1 MTTDE
6 RPTTDQRPTTGAE
19 LPLTYDQLA
28 VLESVQSDP
37 TFALYLELEGS
48 LVEDTFCTALRQT
61 LTECGCLHA
70 TFGGPEL
77 RQNTGTGHVSEPEV
91 IDATTSDDADSLV
104 ATWIARELER
114 NLNIATGPLY
124 VHVLFRMPHGRYG
137 WFQRYHRLVNDEP
150 GMAAIVRRTA
160 DAYESAGTGKS
171 LPPVET
177 WPFVSPSTLLAS
189 DARYRESAAWPEDRR
204 YWEQLLAGVPRAKM
218 LSDQASS
225 GEDHRRI
232 TMSTDGA
239 ASRLARRSG
248 GGTAAVL
255 IAALALYWHSST
267 GVDDVLLGYRAHGTT
282 MPVRIAL
289 AAHHTFD
296 AVTRQV
302 GLQLRRSRRRRFL
315 AATDAAMLGQDWY
328 SVACEVREPFGVER
342 IGNCAVTLVKR
353 WDAPG
358 MAAFFAVEDRDG
370 TWSVD
375 VHDLADPQ
383 HFDRI
388 LTAAMQAPEVPVA
401 RLDVLDSVERG
412 VLVPVRGGRGVG
424 VRVLPEILG
433 GGVAVDPGAV
443 AVSFG
448 GVEVLYREL
457 DEWSSRWA
465 RVLIGRGVGPES
477 VVAVGLGR
485 SVELVVAVW
494 AVAKSGGAFL
504 PVDPGLPEVRVREM
518 LVDSGAV
525 VGLSVSGGVLSGVV
539 EWLCVDD
546 SVVVEG
552 FSSGPVLD
560 GERVRPLR
568 AGHAAYVMYT
578 SGSTGRPKGVVVTH
592 AGLANLAVEERVRFG
607 VTSGSR
613 VSQVSSPSFD
623 ASVYEWLMAFSVG
636 ARLVVVPPEVFGGA
650 GLAAVLEA
658 EGVSH
663 CFVTPSVLATL
674 GSGESGGGL
683 LRSVRVLV
691 VAGEV
696 CAPELVARWAPG
708 REFFDAYGPTEVTVQ
723 ATVSAPLVVGGVV
736 SVGGPGVG
744 VEVVVLDGW
753 LRPVPVGV
761 VGELY
766 VAGVGLA
773 RGYHGRVGLTA
784 ASFVANPFGGSGSRV
799 YRTGDVVRWVAVGVL
814 EFVGRV
820 DGQVKVR
827 GQRVE
832 LGEVEAVLA
841 RCPGVVRAAAVV
853 REGRLV
859 GYVVP
864 EVGVR
869 VDPDVVVEWMKVVVP
884 GYVVPS
890 VVVVLGELPVT
901 VSGKLDRAALPE
913 PELSHQPHRP
923 ARTAAEETLALV
935 FAEVL
940 GIDGVG
946 FDDSFFALGGDSIL
960 SIRLVSR
967 AKARGLVFTPQ
978 QVFEHRTVAA
988 LAAQSEIADSETP
1001 VSLPELAGGGIGTFP
1016 PTPVVQYLLGRG
1028 GHFERFSQ
1036 SLLLT
1041 LPAGIDE
1048 EGLVAVVTAVIA
1060 RHDMLRSRL
1069 HRDAHG
1075 QWQMQ
1080 TRPGTE
1086 VDAASLIRR
1095 VGYDSSVETDAVVAL
1110 VTTEHQAAVERLRP
1124 SDGVVVQFVW
1134 LDPEPAALSSGTSNH
1149 TAPGRLV
1156 VVAHHLA
1163 VDGVSWRILLPDFAT
1178 AWSRISAGHAAIL
1191 PEPGTSMRRWAYALA
1206 EEAQRGERVAELQWW
1221 RSVVDG
1227 PDPLITDRPLNPA
1240 VDVATTIRDVRIE
1253 VSAEDTSV
1261 LLTTLPELYHGGA
1274 NDLLVAALA
1283 LALSRWRRE
1292 RGISASSMLVRL
1304 EGHGREQYVVPGA
1317 DLSRT
1322 VGWFT
1327 TIFPV
1332 RLDLAGI
1339 DLDDAFAGG
1348 RAMGQT
1354 VKVVKEQLRAVP
1366 DMGIGYGLLRYL
1378 NPGTADRLPKTE
1390 PGQIS
1395 FNYLG
1400 QVPDAPAGSAVGWA
1414 PVEGFGD
1421 LHYVPDPDMPASAA
1435 LEVNAI
1441 VVGGRLRLSV
1451 GYPDTL
1457 LVREDVER
1465 FAGRWRE
1472 ALSAL
1477 ITHARSPEAG
1487 GLTPSDVPLVAVT
1500 QGDLDAWKGRFGT
1513 LTDVWPPAP
1522 LQAGLLFHALMA
1534 KPAIDAYTVQVSLH
1548 LKGVVD
1554 PVRMRHAAQAL
1565 LDRHAN
1571 LRVAF
1576 VPASDGSLVQVVP
1589 VTVDVPIHEVDLTE
1603 LPEDARGAELDRIL
1617 TADRTTAFDMSRAPL
1632 MRFLLVSTGPDECRL
1647 VWTNHHT
1654 LLDGWSMPLAMR
1666 DLLALY
1672 VADAEETLP
1681 RPRPY
1686 RDFLTWLHH
1695 RNPEESRGVWA
1706 AALAGIDG
1714 PTLLLPE
1721 ARGRPLSAPPAQAQF
1736 PLAESLTA
1744 ELAALARERDVT
1756 LNTVTQVAWGLLLS
1770 GATSRSDVTFGGT
1783 VSGRSPHLAGAPSM
1797 IGLFANTV
1805 PVRIT
1810 TDARETLGEL
1820 LERTQTEQAA
1830 LFDHHHLGLAD
1841 IQRAAGPHLGFDT
1854 ATVFESYPI
1863 DRGGLTADT
1872 DLAGMRIVD
1881 VSGVD
1886 ATHYP
1891 LSVAFSVDTQLRMT
1905 FHYLPDLIDAATVET
1920 IAARVTRVFEAMAT
1934 DPDTRLA
1941 QLDLLSRVERGVL
1954 VPVRGGRGV
1963 GVGVRVLP
1971 EILGGGVA
1979 VDPGAVAVSF
1989 GGVEVLYRELDEWS
2003 SRWARVLIGRG
2014 VGPESVVAV
2023 GLGRSVELVVAV
2035 WAVAKSGG
2043 AFLPVDPGLPEVRV
2057 REMLVDS
2064 GAVVGL
2070 SVSGGVLSGV
2080 VEWLCV
2086 DDSVVVEGFSS
2097 GPVLDGERVRP
2108 LRAGHAAYVM
2118 YTSGSTGR
2126 PKGVVVS
2133 HEGLANLAVEERV
2146 RFGVPSGSRV
2156 SQVSSPSFDASVY
2169 EWLMAFSVGARLVVV
2184 PPEVFGGAGLA
2195 AVLEAE
2201 GVSHCFVTPSVLA
2214 TLGSGESGGGLLRS
2228 VRVLVVAGEVCAPEL
2243 VARWAPG
2250 REFFDAYG
2258 PTEVTVQATVSAP
2271 LVVGGV
2277 VSVGGPGVGVEVVVL
2292 DGWLRPVPVGVVGE
2306 LYVAGVGLARGY
2318 HGRVGLT
2325 AASFVANPFGGSGSR
2340 VYRTGDV
2347 VRWVAVGVLEFVGRV
2362 DGQVKVR
2369 GQRVELGEVEAVLAR
2384 CPGVVRAAAVV
2395 REGRLVGYVVPEVGV
2410 RVDPDVVVE
2419 WMKVVVPGY
2428 VVPSVVVVLGELPV
2442 TVSGK
2447 LDRAALPEPGATAR
2461 RFRAPATPVEAVVAG
2476 VFGDVLGIEQVGAD
2490 DDFFRLGGD
2499 SLSATRV
2506 VARVDAALDVDVG
2519 LHALFSAPTV
2529 TGFAARTAK
2538 AAVRAERPVLEAGR
2552 RPDRVPLSLA
2562 QTRMW
2567 FLNQFD
2573 TSSPAYNIAMAF
2585 RLTGALD
2592 VDALRA
2598 AVTDVVERHE
2608 SLRTRFPMVDGEP
2621 VQVILP
2627 RAAPDLLEVRVAS
2640 EAELRERLSVSVSEG
2655 FDVTEQVPVRAA
2667 LFETTHTERVLL
2679 VVVHHIVA
2687 DGASM
2692 VPLAR
2697 DVLAAYT
2704 ARTRGHAPEWQPLAV
2719 QYADFTLWQ
2728 RQLLGSEDDPQ
2739 SLVSRQLAYWRKAL
2753 AGLPAA
2759 LDLPAD
2765 RPRPMQRTP
2774 GGSRVGFEID
2784 ADLHRRM
2791 TALGSAHQST
2801 LFMVAHA
2808 ALAAFLARM
2817 SASEDIAVGTP
2828 IAGRGEAALDDVV
2841 GMFVNTVVL
2850 RTAIRSESTFTEL
2863 LEQVRDVD
2871 LGAYAHAEVPFEKV
2885 VEALDPPRSTAH
2897 SPLFQVLLEFQN
2909 VEHSDLSLPGV
2920 DVTGIDLGATIA
2932 RFDFQLTLSEEY
2944 ADDGSPSGIRAA
2956 FTYATDLFDAD
2967 TVAGLADRFV
2977 RMLDAAVDDPSVR
2990 LGNLD
2995 IMDAL
3000 ERDELAP
3007 MRGALAVPERTLAE
3021 VLVAG
3026 AAVDADAIALSC
3038 DGVTVSYRELDERSN
3053 RLARALVDRGA
3064 DPDSFVAVGVP
3075 RSIES
3080 VLSVWAVAKS
3090 GAAYVPIDPAL
3101 PTARSAAMLEDSGAV
3116 LGLTVSAHRE
3126 RLPGTVEWLLLDDPD
3141 VENTYPS
3148 DRVTDDDRLRPLRTE
3163 HAAFLLY
3170 TSGSTGTPKG
3180 VVVPHTGLA
3189 NLVVEERERF
3199 AAMHGARV
3207 SHLASPSFD
3216 ASVFELLMALTVGAT
3231 LVIVPPTVFGGR
3243 ELAELLAAEGV
3254 THAFFTPTIL
3264 ETVNPEDLPALRILA
3279 VAGERFAPELANRW
3293 TAGRFVFNGYGPTE
3307 ATIQTT
3313 VSEALSP
3320 DEPVTVGGPGRGVD
3334 VVVLDSWLQP
3344 VPVGVVGELYAAGPG
3359 LARGYHRRPG
3369 MTAASFVAHPFDVP
3383 GCRMYRTGD
3392 LVRWT
3397 EVGRLEYVGRNDFQV
3412 KIRGQR
3418 VELGEIESVLA
3429 RCAGVGRAAVA
3440 RHDGTVDRLVGYVV
3454 PEAGASIDTA
3464 EVLRYAASHL
3474 APYMVPGQVVVLDEL
3489 PVGRTGKLD
3498 RRALPAPVLASRAF
3512 RAPATALEEAVAEVF
3527 ADVLEVERVGADDDF
3542 FALGGNSLVA
3552 TRVASALR
3560 DRLGTDVALQWIFRD
3575 PTPEGLARRIV
3586 DPSTLGAGATDDVL
3600 NVVVPLRSGGTR
3612 PALFCVHPAG
3622 GLALGY
3628 AGLIRYLAPDRP
3640 VYGLQLPIL
3649 SGGATFESMKHLAH
3663 RYAVEMRAVQPRG
3676 PYHLLGW
3683 SLGGVIAHAIAVEL
3697 RESGADV
3704 GTLAMMDSYPA
3715 EGDDLGDLE
3724 VDAEEWLHGLGV
3736 DFEGSGDADT
3746 SYREQ
3751 LVEMLS
3757 RSFGRDPAFASTLLS
3772 RISTGLEN
3780 SKQISTGHRPR
3791 VFDGDLLFFGA
3802 AQAADDESERPS
3814 PSVWQPVVTGVIIE
3828 NEVEC
3833 DHLRMTTPEAFAV
3846 IGPIL
3851 ERTLRSRPDDGPGLV

>member
-1 MTTDE
+1 MK
-6 RPTTDQRPTTGAE
+6 
-19 LPLTYDQLA
+19 LPLTYDQLTL
-28 VLESVQSDP
+28 LETGHDEP
-37 TFALYLELEGS
+37 TFALYLELDGP
-48 LVEDTFCTALRQT
+48 LVEDAFSTALRQT
-61 LTECGCLHA
+61 LSECGCLRVA
-70 TFGGPEL
+70 FGGSGLEL
-77 RQNTGTGHVSEPEV
+77 RQSTGTGHVSGPEV
-91 IDATTSDDADSLV
+91 IDASASSDADTLV
-104 ATWIARELER
+104 AAWIGRELDR
-114 NLNIATGPLY
+114 TMDVNTGPLY
-124 VHVLFRMPHGRYG
+124 VHTLFRLPHGRFG

-150 GMAAIVRRTA
+150 GMAAIVRATAETYEAARTA
-160 DAYESAGTGKS
+160 
-171 LPPVET
+171 PPRRAN
-177 WPFVSPSTLLAS
+177 WPFTSPSALLAS
-189 DARYRESAAWPEDRR
+189 DARYRESAAWLDDRR
-204 YWEQLLAGVPRAKM
+204 YWEELLAGVPEAEE
-218 LSDQASS
+218 LFDQVPEQKDSRYENVS
-225 GEDHRRI
+225 VG
-232 TMSTDGA
+232 GVA
-239 ASRLARRSG
+239 ARLARRSG

-255 IAALALYWHSST
+255 LAALALYRQSLT
-267 GVDDVLLGYRAHGTT
+267 GVDDVLLGFREHGTT
-282 MPVRIAL
+282 MPVRVTL
-289 AAHHTFD
+289 APHFTFD

-315 AATDAAMLGQDWY
+315 STTDAAAIGQDWCPL
-328 SVACEVREPFGVER
+328 AGEVREPLGVER
-342 IGNCAVTLVKR
+342 IGNYAVTVVKR
-353 WDAPG
+353 WGATG
-358 MAAFFAVEDRDG
+358 ERASFAVDDRDG
-370 TWSVD
+370 TWSVEA
-375 VHDLADPQ
+375 HGPADLQ
-383 HFDRI
+383 RFVRI
-388 LTAAMQAPEVPVA
+388 LTAALESPHGLLAGVEVLSA
-401 RLDVLDSVERG
+401 EECG

-424 VRVLPEILG
+424 VRVLPEILA
-433 GGVAVDPGAV
+433 GGVGVDRGAV
-443 AVSFG
+443 AVSCG
-448 GVEVLYREL
+448 GVEVSYGEL
-457 DEWSSRWA
+457 DELSSRWA

-477 VVAVGLGR
+477 VVAVVVGR
-485 SVELVVAVW
+485 SVELVVGVW
-494 AVAKSGGAFL
+494 AVAKAGGAFL
-504 PVDPGLPEVRVREM
+504 PVDPVLPLVRVREM
-518 LVDSGAV
+518 LVDSGVV
-525 VGLSVSGGVLSGVV
+525 VGLSVSGCVVPDGVEWLWLDDSGVV
-539 EWLCVDD
+539 EGV
-546 SVVVEG
+546 SGGVV
-552 FSSGPVLD
+552 SD
-560 GERVRPLR
+560 GDRVRPLW
-568 AGHAAYVMYT
+568 AGCAAYVMYT

-592 AGLANLAVEERVRFG
+592 EGLANLAVEERVRFG
-607 VTSGSR
+607 VSSGSR

-623 ASVYEWLMAFSVG
+623 AVVYEWLMAFSVG
-636 ARLVVVPPEVFGGA
+636 ARLVVAPPGVFGGV
-650 GLAAVLEA
+650 GLVELWEA

-674 GSGESGGGL
+674 GSGVGL
-683 LRSVRVLV
+683 GSVRVLV

-708 REFFDAYGPTEVTVQ
+708 REFFNAYGPTEVTVQ
-723 ATVSAPLVVGGVV
+723 ATVGGPLVAGGVV
-736 SVGGPGVG
+736 SVGGPGLG

-766 VAGVGLA
+766 VAGSGVA
-773 RGYHGRVGLTA
+773 RGYRGRAGLTA
-784 ASFVANPFGGSGSRV
+784 VSFVANPFSGVGSRV
-799 YRTGDVVRWVAVGVL
+799 YRTGDVVRWVEVGVL

-841 RCPGVVRAAAVV
+841 RCPGVAAAAAVV
-853 REGRLV
+853 REGGRLV

-869 VDPDVVVEWMKVVVP
+869 VDPDVVVEWVAGVVP
-884 GYVVPS
+884 GWVVPS
-890 VVVVLGELPVT
+890 VVVVVGELPVT
-901 VSGKLDRAALPE
+901 VSGKLDRTALPE
-913 PELSHQPHRP
+913 PELVHRPQRP
-923 ARTAAEETLALV
+923 ARTAAEETLASV

-940 GIDGVG
+940 GIERVG
-946 FDDSFFALGGDSIL
+946 YDDSFFALGGDSIL

-967 AKARGLVFTPQ
+967 AKSRGLVFTPQ

-988 LAAQSEIADSETP
+988 LAAQSDIADRTTP
-1001 VSLPELAGGGIGTFP
+1001 GPLTELAGGGIGTFP
-1016 PTPVVQYLLGRG
+1016 PTPVVRYLLERG

-1048 EGLVAVVTAVIA
+1048 DGLVAVVAAVIA

-1069 HRDAHG
+1069 FRDASG
-1075 QWQMQ
+1075 QWQME
-1080 TRPGTE
+1080 TRPDTD

-1095 VGYDSSVETDAVVAL
+1095 VRFDLTIEADPPATLVAA
-1110 VTTEHQAAVERLRP
+1110 EHQAAVERLRP

-1134 LDPEPAALSSGTSNH
+1134 LDPGPSRVPATS
-1149 TAPGRLV
+1149 GRLI

-1178 AWSRISAGHAAIL
+1178 AWSQISAGHAAEL
-1191 PEPGTSMRRWAYALA
+1191 PEPGTSMRRWAHALA
-1206 EEAQRGERVAELQWW
+1206 EEAQRGERVAELAWW
-1221 RSVVDG
+1221 RSAVDG
-1227 PDPLITDRPLNPA
+1227 PDPPITDRPLDPA
-1240 VDVATTIRDVRIE
+1240 VDVATAIRDVGVE
-1253 VSAEDTSV
+1253 MSTEDTSV
-1261 LLTTLPELYHGGA
+1261 LLTTLPGLYHGGA
-1274 NDLLVAALA
+1274 HDVLVTALA
-1283 LALSRWRRE
+1283 VASSRWRRD
-1292 RGISASSMLVRL
+1292 RGISLSSMLIRM

-1332 RLDLAGI
+1332 RLDLAGV
-1339 DLDDAFAGG
+1339 DLDDALAGG
-1348 RAMGQT
+1348 PAMGRA

-1378 NPGTADRLPKTE
+1378 NPDTADTLPKTE
-1390 PGQIS
+1390 PGHIS
-1395 FNYLG
+1395 YNYLG
-1400 QVPDAPAGSAVGWA
+1400 QVPDAPAGSAVAWA
-1414 PVEGFGD
+1414 PADGFGD
-1421 LHYVPDPDMPASAA
+1421 LQYVPDPDMPASAA

-1441 VVGGRLRLSV
+1441 VVGGKLRVSV

-1457 LVREDVER
+1457 VARDDAER
-1465 FAGRWRE
+1465 FATRLRE

-1477 ITHARSPEAG
+1477 TTHSHRPEAG
-1487 GLTPSDVPLVAVT
+1487 GLTPSDVPLVTVT
-1500 QGDLDAWKGRFGT
+1500 QRDLDAWEERFGP
-1513 LTDVWPPAP
+1513 LTDVWPLAP

-1548 LKGVVD
+1548 LKGAVD
-1554 PVRMRHAAQAL
+1554 PVRMRRAAQAL

-1576 VPASDGSLVQVVP
+1576 VPSADGTFVQVVP
-1589 VTVDVPIHEVDLTE
+1589 ATVHVPFRRVDLTGI
-1603 LPEDARGAELDRIL
+1603 PEEARGAELDRIL
-1617 TADRTTAFDMSRAPL
+1617 AADRSAAFDTSHAPL
-1632 MRFLLVSTGPDECRL
+1632 MRFLLLSIGHDEFRL

-1654 LLDGWSMPLAMR
+1654 LLDGWSMPLAIR

-1672 VADAEETLP
+1672 VADEAGALP
-1681 RPRPY
+1681 SPRPY
-1686 RDFLTWLHH
+1686 RDFLTWLQH
-1695 RNPEESRGVWA
+1695 RDPEESRGVWA
-1706 AALAGIDG
+1706 NALAGIEG
-1714 PTLLLPE
+1714 PTLLLPDAWE
-1721 ARGRPLSAPPAQAQF
+1721 KQSSVPPAQVQVS
-1736 PLAESLTA
+1736 LSESLTA
-1744 ELAALARERDVT
+1744 ELATLARERNVT
-1756 LNTVTQVAWGLLLS
+1756 VNTVTQVAWALLLN
-1770 GATSRSDVTFGGT
+1770 GATSSSDVTFGGT
-1783 VSGRSPHLAGAPSM
+1783 VSGRSPQLAGAESM
-1797 IGLFANTV
+1797 IGLFVNTV
-1805 PVRIT
+1805 PVRIAL
-1810 TDARETLGEL
+1810 DPRETVGEL
-1820 LERTQTEQAA
+1820 LERTQSEQAA

-1841 IQRAAGPHLGFDT
+1841 IARAVGPQLGFDT

-1863 DRGGLTADT
+1863 DRGGLTEDT
-1872 DLAGMRIVD
+1872 DLAGIRVLD

-1891 LSVAFSVDTQLRMT
+1891 LSVAFSMDTQLRMT

-1920 IAARVTRVFEAMAT
+1920 IAARVTRIFEAMAT
-1934 DPDTRLA
+1934 EPDGLLA
-1941 QLDLLSRVERGVL
+1941 GVEVLSAEECGVL

-1963 GVGVRVLP
+1963 GVRVLP
-1971 EILGGGVA
+1971 EILAGGVG
-1979 VDPGAVAVSF
+1979 VDRGAVAVSC
-1989 GGVEVLYRELDEWS
+1989 GGVEVSYGELDELS

-2023 GLGRSVELVVAV
+2023 VVGRSVELVVGV
-2035 WAVAKSGG
+2035 WAAAKAGG
-2043 AFLPVDPGLPEVRV
+2043 AFLPVDPVLPLVRV

-2064 GAVVGL
+2064 GVVVGL
-2070 SVSGGVLSGV
+2070 SVSGCVVPDGVEWLWLDDSGV
-2080 VEWLCV
+2080 VEGV
-2086 DDSVVVEGFSS
+2086 SGGVVS
-2097 GPVLDGERVRP
+2097 DGDRVRP
-2108 LRAGHAAYVM
+2108 LWAGCAAYVM

-2126 PKGVVVS
+2126 PKGVVVT

-2146 RFGVPSGSRV
+2146 RFGVSSGSRV
-2156 SQVSSPSFDASVY
+2156 SQVSSPSFDAVVY
-2169 EWLMAFSVGARLVVV
+2169 EWLMAFSVGARLVVA
-2184 PPEVFGGAGLA
+2184 PPGVFGGVGL
-2195 AVLEAE
+2195 VELWEAE

-2214 TLGSGESGGGLLRS
+2214 TLGSGVGLGS

-2250 REFFDAYG
+2250 REFFNAYG
-2258 PTEVTVQATVSAP
+2258 PTEVTVQATVGGP
-2271 LVVGGV
+2271 LVAGGV
-2277 VSVGGPGVGVEVVVL
+2277 VSVGGPGLGVEVVVL

-2306 LYVAGVGLARGY
+2306 LYVAGSGVARGY
-2318 HGRVGLT
+2318 RGRAGLT
-2325 AASFVANPFGGSGSR
+2325 AVSFVANPFSGVGSR

-2347 VRWVAVGVLEFVGRV
+2347 VRWVEVGVLEFVGRV

-2384 CPGVVRAAAVV
+2384 CPGVAAAAAVV
-2395 REGRLVGYVVPEVGV
+2395 REGGRLVGYVVPEVGV

-2419 WMKVVVPGY
+2419 WVAGVVPGW
-2428 VVPSVVVVLGELPV
+2428 VVPSVVVVVGELPV

-2447 LDRAALPEPGATAR
+2447 LDRTALPEPGAGTR
-2461 RFRAPATPVEAVVAG
+2461 RFRAPATPLEAVVAG

-2506 VARVDAALDVDVG
+2506 VARVDAALDVEVG
-2519 LHALFSAPTV
+2519 LHALFEAPTV
-2529 TGFAARTAK
+2529 TAFAARAAK
-2538 AAVRAERPVLEAGR
+2538 ATVRTDRPVLQAGP
-2552 RPDRVPLSLA
+2552 RPERIPLSLA

-2585 RLTGALD
+2585 RLTGTLD

-2598 AVTDVVERHE
+2598 AVADVVARHE
-2608 SLRTRFPMVDGEP
+2608 SLRTRFPMCDGEP

-2627 RAAPDLLEVRVAS
+2627 DAAPDLPEVTVTS
-2640 EAELRERLSVSVSEG
+2640 ETELRERLSASVSEG
-2655 FDVTEQVPVRAA
+2655 FDVTKQVPVRAA
-2667 LFETTHTERVLL
+2667 LFETSDAERVLL

-2697 DVLAAYT
+2697 DVLVAYT
-2704 ARTRGHAPEWQPLAV
+2704 ARTHGGAPEWEPLAV
-2719 QYADFTLWQ
+2719 QYADFALWQ
-2728 RQLLGSEDDPQ
+2728 RQLLGSDEDPQ
-2739 SLVSRQLAYWRKAL
+2739 SLVSAQLDYWRNAL

-2765 RPRPMQRTP
+2765 RPRPMQRSP

-2784 ADLHRRM
+2784 ADLHRRL
-2791 TALGSAHQST
+2791 TALASAHQST

-2817 SASEDIAVGTP
+2817 SGSEDIAIGTP
-2828 IAGRGEAALDDVV
+2828 VAGRGEAALDDMV

-2850 RTAIRSESTFTEL
+2850 RTVIRSASTFAEL
-2863 LEQVRDVD
+2863 LEQVRVVD

-2909 VEHSDLSLPGV
+2909 VEQSDLSLPGV
-2920 DVTGIDLGATIA
+2920 EVTGIDLGATIA
-2932 RFDFQLTLSEEY
+2932 RFDLQLTVSEEY
-2944 ADDGSPSGIRAA
+2944 DDEGSPSGIRAA
-2956 FTYATDLFDAD
+2956 FSYATDLFDAD
-2967 TVAGLADRFV
+2967 TVAELADRFV
-2977 RMLDAAVDDPSVR
+2977 RMLDAVVDHPSVR

-2995 IMDAL
+2995 ILDAF

-3007 MRGALAVPERTLAE
+3007 VRGAPAVPERTLSD

-3026 AAVDADAIALSC
+3026 AAVDPEAIALSSNGI
-3038 DGVTVSYRELDERSN
+3038 DVSYRTLDERSN

-3064 DPDSFVAVGVP
+3064 GPDSFVAVGVP

-3080 VLSVWAVAKS
+3080 VLSVWAVTKS

-3101 PTARSAAMLEDSGAV
+3101 PTARITAMLEDSGAI

-3126 RLPGTVEWLLLDDPD
+3126 HLPGAVQWLLLDDPEVD
-3141 VENTYPS
+3141 SAYPG
-3148 DRVTDDDRLRPLRTE
+3148 DRVTDDDRVRPLYTE

-3180 VVVPHTGLA
+3180 VVVSHSGLA

-3199 AAMHGARV
+3199 AATHGARV

-3216 ASVFELLMALTVGAT
+3216 ASVFELLMAFTVAAT
-3231 LVIVPPTVFGGR
+3231 LVIVPPTVLGGR
-3243 ELAELLAAEGV
+3243 ELAELLEAEHV

-3264 ETVNPEDLPALRILA
+3264 ETVSPEELPSVRVLA

-3293 TAGRFVFNGYGPTE
+3293 TPGRFVFNGYGPTE

-3313 VSEALSP
+3313 ASEALSP

-3334 VVVLDSWLQP
+3334 VVVLDPWLQP

-3369 MTAASFVAHPFDVP
+3369 MTAASFVAHPCGVP
-3383 GCRMYRTGD
+3383 GSRMYRTGD

-3397 EVGRLEYVGRNDFQV
+3397 EIGRLEYIGRNDFQV

-3429 RCAGVGRAAVA
+3429 RCDGVGRAAVTTQA
-3440 RHDGTVDRLVGYVV
+3440 GAIDRLVGYVV
-3454 PEAGASIDTA
+3454 PEGNASIDPA

-3474 APYMVPGQVVVLDEL
+3474 APYMVPAQLVVLDEL

-3498 RRALPAPVLASRAF
+3498 RRVLPAPTVSPRPF
-3512 RAPATALEEAVAEVF
+3512 KAPATPLEHAVAEVF
-3527 ADVLEVERVGADDDF
+3527 ADVLGVERVGADDDF

-3560 DRLGTDVALQWIFRD
+3560 DRLGTDVALQWIFRN
-3575 PTPEGLARRIV
+3575 PTPEALARRIV
-3586 DPSTLGAGATDDVL
+3586 DPSTPGAAVTDDVL
-3600 NVVVPLRSGGTR
+3600 SVVVPLRSGGTR
-3612 PALFCVHPAG
+3612 PAVFCVHPAG

-3628 AGLIRYLAPDRP
+3628 AGLIQHLAPDRP

-3649 SGGATFESMKHLAH
+3649 SGGATFDSMEELAH
-3663 RYAVEMRAVQPRG
+3663 RYVVEMRAVQPRG

-3704 GTLAMMDSYPA
+3704 GTLAMMDSYLA
-3715 EGDDLGDLE
+3715 EEGDFGDLE
-3724 VDAEEWLHGLGV
+3724 VDAEQWLHGLGV
-3736 DFEGSGDADT
+3736 DFEGSGDDDR

-3751 LVEMLS
+3751 LVEMLG
-3757 RSFGRDPAFASTLLS
+3757 RSFGRDPAFASTLLG
-3772 RISTGLEN
+3772 RISAGLEN
-3780 SKQISTGHRPR
+3780 SKRISAEHRPR
-3791 VFDGDLLFFGA
+3791 VFDGDVLFFAA
-3802 AQAADDESERPS
+3802 AQSTDDEGERPS
-3814 PSVWQPVVTGVIIE
+3814 PSVWQPVVTGVITV

-3833 DHLRMTTPEAFAV
+3833 DHVRMTTPEAFAV

-3851 ERTLRSRPDDGPGLV
+3851 ERALGRTL